1 MERVYYS
8 EYECTVIRGR
18 GARKKWSWQ
27 QAGAIP
33 HH

>member
-1 MERVYYS
+1 MTVNT
-8 EYECTVIRGR
+8 EYTVIRGR
-18 GARKKWSWQ
+18 GARKKQSWQ